1 MKICYQNLNIFF
13 KKKGARGQ
21 EPKMVLAVSRSV
33 FNNVLFKYIITK
45 Q

>member
-33 FNNVLFKYIITK
+33 FNNIIMNFINDFY
-45 Q
+45 